1 MTRRRAEILGD
12 LEHEVAVMVR
22 RIRRVIA
29 DRARAVH
36 PDLAPSSYL
45 MLTFVAERGPLRAS
59 EIAEQF
65 TIDKGA
71 ISRQVA
77 HLTDLGLLARVTDPE
92 DGRAMLVSV
101 SDEGRERLAEVA
113 GQRREWLDE
122 RLGVWSERDL
132 AGFVAALGRYNR
144 ALDAADLPARELT
157 RSR

>member
-1 MTRRRAEILGD
+1 MTRERSAVLGD

-45 MLTFVAERGPLRAS
+45 MLTFVAERGPMRAS

-65 TIDKGA
+65 EIDKGA

-77 HLTDLGLLARVTDPE
+77 HLTDLGLLTRVGDPE

-101 SDEGRERLAEVA
+101 SEEGRRRLADVA
-113 GQRREWLDE
+113 RSRREWLDE
-122 RLGVWSERDL
+122 RLGDWSEADL
-132 AGFVAALGRYNR
+132 AGFVESLGRYNR
-144 ALDAADLPARELT
+144 ALDAHSPVAAET
-157 RSR
+157 TAVT